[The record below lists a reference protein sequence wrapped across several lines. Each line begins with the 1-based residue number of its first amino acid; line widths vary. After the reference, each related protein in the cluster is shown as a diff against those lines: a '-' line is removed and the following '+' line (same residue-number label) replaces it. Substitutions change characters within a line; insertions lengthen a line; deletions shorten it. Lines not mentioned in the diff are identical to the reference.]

1 MHEDMSMANFAWLI
15 RATSSKARNEIKI
28 DIVKPIPPK
37 KPTPKMCLQHTFAGN
52 LDHLFRTMNQVNK
65 TIPAGLPRTKP
76 KMIPKSRGLINCVKE
91 KLLIEKAVFAS
102 AKTGIIN
109 SATGI
114 CRAFSNLFDILS
126 LLPLPKGITKA
137 KSTPL
142 IEACTPDLS
151 IQYHKKIPPSR

>member
-65 TIPAGLPRTKP
+65 TIPAGLPTTKP
-76 KMIPKSRGLINCVKE
+76 KMIPKSRGLIKCVKE
-91 KLLIEKAVFAS
+91 K
-102 AKTGIIN
+102 
-109 SATGI
+109 
-114 CRAFSNLFDILS
+114 
-126 LLPLPKGITKA
+126 
-137 KSTPL
+137 
-142 IEACTPDLS
+142 
-151 IQYHKKIPPSR
+151 